1 MKALDRQDE
10 PSQAQRL
17 FRGLV
22 REWLLVSLLLLP
34 LTALLSLSS
43 GLPLNNLLYD
53 RLRNLAP
60 LTVDPR
66 ILVVAIDDRSLESL
80 GRWPWP
86 RSVHAELL
94 DRLAAAG
101 ARSVLLDVIFSEP
114 SSNPDSDRQ
123 LARSL
128 CRAGNVLLPLLRES
142 VPRYGEPPRE
152 IPPTAP
158 LAGCAAGI
166 GHINVEADSDGTV
179 RSVYL
184 REGPLGQPR
193 PLLAW
198 QAFADAGAM
207 PMPMPGLDDMRN
219 LPGWQRDHAIR
230 IPFIGADAGFPSVPY
245 VSVLRGEVPDSLLRD
260 RLVLVGATAPGLGD
274 RYVTPLSASLGTTP
288 GVEIQ
293 ANILNG
299 LLQQRTAVDL
309 QPWLAALLSAAS
321 VALLLGLMLFRSRH
335 ALLLTLA
342 CAALAL
348 GLSWALLL
356 NGWWWSPLASLVGLL
371 LAYLIWSW
379 RRLNA
384 VLAYFGWELARLD
397 REPKVLPERASPPP
411 PPPRAG
417 NDPLQNRIA
426 ALEQAVSRTRD
437 SRRFMADGL
446 EGLPVATLICDP
458 KGQILL
464 ANRKARDLFG
474 GELRGAEL
482 RQRLAEL
489 GHPSLAGGARPT
501 LETLE
506 AIEFRDHRE
515 RDLRLDLARL
525 LPVESETAIGWLV
538 SLIDLSAERDAERQ
552 RATLLRFLSHD
563 LRAPHS
569 AILAL
574 LDVRPAEDEA
584 GQQVYRQI
592 EQQVRR
598 ALGLTDAFVQLAKAE
613 SDAYRFEA
621 CMFTMLAMDAAD
633 QLWPLAQQKDI
644 DLRRDWD
651 DEQEPMVWADPGLLT
666 RALFNLL
673 ENAVKYSP
681 AGTVVSLSIRLEGD
695 WLNCRIVDQ
704 GKGIAAA
711 ELPRLFSQYQRFAS
725 AEGSAGLGLGLAMVK
740 TVIDRHGGRIGC
752 QSQVGQGTT
761 FEIRLPL
768 LKGEE

>member
-34 LTALLSLSS
+34 LTAVLSLSS

-60 LTVDPR
+60 LAVDPR

-397 REPKVLPERASPPP
+397 REPKVLPERASPP
-411 PPPRAG
+411 RAG

-458 KGQILL
+458 QGQILL

-482 RQRLAEL
+482 RQCLAEL

-695 WLNCRIVDQ
+695 WLSCRIVDQ

>member
-60 LTVDPR
+60 LAVDPR

-184 REGPLGQPR
+184 RERPLGQPR

-397 REPKVLPERASPPP
+397 REPKVLPERAS
-411 PPPRAG
+411 PPRAG

>member
-34 LTALLSLSS
+34 LTAVLSLSS

-60 LTVDPR
+60 LAVDPR

-207 PMPMPGLDDMRN
+207 PMPGLDDMRN

-309 QPWLAALLSAAS
+309 QPWLAALLSAAG

-397 REPKVLPERASPPP
+397 REPKVLPERASPP
-411 PPPRAG
+411 RAG

-458 KGQILL
+458 QGQILL

-474 GELRGAEL
+474 CELRGAEL

-695 WLNCRIVDQ
+695 WLSCRIVDQ
-704 GKGIAAA
+704 GKGIAVA

>member
-60 LTVDPR
+60 LAVDPR

-207 PMPMPGLDDMRN
+207 PMPGLDAMRS
-219 LPGWQRDHAIR
+219 LPGWPRDHAIR

-397 REPKVLPERASPPP
+397 REPKVLPERASPP
-411 PPPRAG
+411 RAG

-426 ALEQAVSRTRD
+426 ALEQAGSRTRD

-458 KGQILL
+458 QGQILL
-464 ANRKARDLFG
+464 AHRKARDLFG

-695 WLNCRIVDQ
+695 WLSCRIVDQ

-711 ELPRLFSQYQRFAS
+711 ELPRLFRQYQRFAS

>member
-60 LTVDPR
+60 LAVDPR

-114 SSNPDSDRQ
+114 ASNPDSDRQ

-309 QPWLAALLSAAS
+309 QPWLAALLSAAG

-397 REPKVLPERASPPP
+397 REPKVLPERASPP
-411 PPPRAG
+411 RAG

-458 KGQILL
+458 QGQILL

-474 GELRGAEL
+474 GELRGDEL
-482 RQRLAEL
+482 RQCLAEL

-695 WLNCRIVDQ
+695 WLSCRIVDQ
-704 GKGIAAA
+704 GKGIEAA

>member
-53 RLRNLAP
+53 RLRRLPPLA
-60 LTVDPR
+60 VAPR

-207 PMPMPGLDDMRN
+207 PMPGLDDMRN

-260 RLVLVGATAPGLGD
+260 RLVLVGAPAPGLGA
-274 RYVTPLSASLGTTP
+274 RYVTPLSASLGPPP

-397 REPKVLPERASPPP
+397 REPKVLPERASPP
-411 PPPRAG
+411 RAG

-458 KGQILL
+458 QGQILL

-482 RQRLAEL
+482 RQRLAAL

-695 WLNCRIVDQ
+695 WLSCRIVDQ

>member
-60 LTVDPR
+60 LAVDPH

-397 REPKVLPERASPPP
+397 REPKVLPERASPP
-411 PPPRAG
+411 RAG

-613 SDAYRFEA
+613 SDAYRFEV

>member
-53 RLRNLAP
+53 RLRNLTP
-60 LTVDPR
+60 LAVDPR

-86 RSVHAELL
+86 RSIHAELL

-207 PMPMPGLDDMRN
+207 PMPGLDDMRN

-309 QPWLAALLSAAS
+309 QPWLAALLSAAG

-397 REPKVLPERASPPP
+397 REPKVLPERASPP
-411 PPPRAG
+411 RAG

-458 KGQILL
+458 QGQILL

-695 WLNCRIVDQ
+695 WLSCRIVDQ
-704 GKGIAAA
+704 GKGIAVA

-761 FEIRLPL
+761 FEEGVRNFV
-768 LKGEE
+768 

>member
-60 LTVDPR
+60 LAVDLR

-198 QAFADAGAM
+198 QAFADAGA
-207 PMPMPGLDDMRN
+207 MPMPGLDDMRN

-397 REPKVLPERASPPP
+397 REPKVLPERASPP
-411 PPPRAG
+411 RAG

-458 KGQILL
+458 QGQILL

-482 RQRLAEL
+482 RQRLAGL

-695 WLNCRIVDQ
+695 WLSCRIVDQ

>member
-60 LTVDPR
+60 LAVDPR

-397 REPKVLPERASPPP
+397 REPKVLPERASPP
-411 PPPRAG
+411 RAG

-482 RQRLAEL
+482 RQRLAGL

>member
-34 LTALLSLSS
+34 LTAVLSLSS

-60 LTVDPR
+60 LAVDPR

-114 SSNPDSDRQ
+114 SSNPDNDRQ

-198 QAFADAGAM
+198 QAFADAGA
-207 PMPMPGLDDMRN
+207 MPMPGLDDMRN

-397 REPKVLPERASPPP
+397 REPKVLPERASPP
-411 PPPRAG
+411 RAG

-458 KGQILL
+458 QGQILL

-695 WLNCRIVDQ
+695 WLSCRIVDQ

>member
-60 LTVDPR
+60 LAVDPR

-219 LPGWQRDHAIR
+219 LPGWRRDHAIR

-397 REPKVLPERASPPP
+397 REPKVLPERAS
-411 PPPRAG
+411 PPRAG

>member
-60 LTVDPR
+60 LAVDPR

-142 VPRYGEPPRE
+142 VPRCGEPPRE

-397 REPKVLPERASPPP
+397 REPKVLPERAS
-411 PPPRAG
+411 PPRAG

>member
-34 LTALLSLSS
+34 LTAVLSLSS

-60 LTVDPR
+60 LAVDPR

-245 VSVLRGEVPDSLLRD
+245 VSVLRGEVPDRLLRD

-397 REPKVLPERASPPP
+397 REPKVLPERASPP
-411 PPPRAG
+411 RAG

-458 KGQILL
+458 QGQILL

-695 WLNCRIVDQ
+695 WLSCRIVDQ

>member
-34 LTALLSLSS
+34 LTAVLSLSS

-60 LTVDPR
+60 LAVDPR

-114 SSNPDSDRQ
+114 ASNPDSDRQ

-309 QPWLAALLSAAS
+309 QPWLAALLSAAG

-397 REPKVLPERASPPP
+397 REPKVLPERASPP
-411 PPPRAG
+411 RAG

-458 KGQILL
+458 QGQILL

-474 GELRGAEL
+474 GELRGDEL
-482 RQRLAEL
+482 RQCLAEL

-695 WLNCRIVDQ
+695 WLSCRIVDQ

>member
-60 LTVDPR
+60 LAVDPR

-198 QAFADAGAM
+198 HAFADAGAM

-309 QPWLAALLSAAS
+309 PPWLAALLSAAS
-321 VALLLGLMLFRSRH
+321 VALLRGLMLFRSRH

-371 LAYLIWSW
+371 LADLIWSW

-397 REPKVLPERASPPP
+397 REPKVLPERASPP
-411 PPPRAG
+411 RAG
-417 NDPLQNRIA
+417 NDPLQNRSA

>member
-60 LTVDPR
+60 LAVDPR

-198 QAFADAGAM
+198 QAFADAGV
-207 PMPMPGLDDMRN
+207 MPMPGLDDMRN

-397 REPKVLPERASPPP
+397 REPKVLPERASPP
-411 PPPRAG
+411 RAG

-458 KGQILL
+458 QGQILL

-598 ALGLTDAFVQLAKAE
+598 ALGLTDASCNWPRPNPTPTASK
-613 SDAYRFEA
+613 RA
-621 CMFTMLAMDAAD
+621 C
-633 QLWPLAQQKDI
+633 
-644 DLRRDWD
+644 
-651 DEQEPMVWADPGLLT
+651 
-666 RALFNLL
+666 
-673 ENAVKYSP
+673 SP
-681 AGTVVSLSIRLEGD
+681 CWRWTPPTSSGPSR
-695 WLNCRIVDQ
+695 NR
-704 GKGIAAA
+704 
-711 ELPRLFSQYQRFAS
+711 
-725 AEGSAGLGLGLAMVK
+725 K
-740 TVIDRHGGRIGC
+740 TSTCGAT
-752 QSQVGQGTT
+752 GTT
-761 FEIRLPL
+761 SRNRWSGPTPACSRARCSTCWRMRSSTARR
-768 LKGEE
+768 GPSSA

>member
-34 LTALLSLSS
+34 LTAVLSLSS

-60 LTVDPR
+60 LAVDPR

-309 QPWLAALLSAAS
+309 QPWLAALLSAAG

-397 REPKVLPERASPPP
+397 REPKVLPERASPP
-411 PPPRAG
+411 RAG

-458 KGQILL
+458 QGQILL

-474 GELRGAEL
+474 GELRGDEL
-482 RQRLAEL
+482 RQCLAEL
-489 GHPSLAGGARPT
+489 GHPSLSGGARPT

-695 WLNCRIVDQ
+695 WLSCRIVDQ

-740 TVIDRHGGRIGC
+740 TVIDRHGSRIGC

>member
-60 LTVDPR
+60 LAVDPR

-207 PMPMPGLDDMRN
+207 PMPGLDDMRN

-309 QPWLAALLSAAS
+309 QPWLAALLSAAG

-397 REPKVLPERASPPP
+397 REPKVLPERASPP
-411 PPPRAG
+411 RAG

-458 KGQILL
+458 QGQILL

-651 DEQEPMVWADPGLLT
+651 DEQELMVWADPGSLT

-695 WLNCRIVDQ
+695 WLSCRIVDQ
-704 GKGIAAA
+704 GKGIAVA

>member
-34 LTALLSLSS
+34 LTAVLSLSS

-60 LTVDPR
+60 LAVDPR

-309 QPWLAALLSAAS
+309 QPWLAALLSAAG

-397 REPKVLPERASPPP
+397 REPKVLPERASPP
-411 PPPRAG
+411 RAG

-458 KGQILL
+458 QGQILL

-474 GELRGAEL
+474 GELRGDEL
-482 RQRLAEL
+482 RQCLAEL

-695 WLNCRIVDQ
+695 WLSCRVVDQ

>member
-22 REWLLVSLLLLP
+22 REWLLASLLLLP

-60 LTVDPR
+60 LAVDPR

-245 VSVLRGEVPDSLLRD
+245 VSVLRGEVPNSLLRD

-397 REPKVLPERASPPP
+397 REPKVLPERASPP
-411 PPPRAG
+411 RAG

-458 KGQILL
+458 QGQILL

-482 RQRLAEL
+482 RQRLAGL

-695 WLNCRIVDQ
+695 WLSCRIVDQ

>member
-1 MKALDRQDE
+1 M
-10 PSQAQRL
+10 
-17 FRGLV
+17 
-22 REWLLVSLLLLP
+22 
-34 LTALLSLSS
+34 
-43 GLPLNNLLYD
+43 
-53 RLRNLAP
+53 
-60 LTVDPR
+60 
-66 ILVVAIDDRSLESL
+66 
-80 GRWPWP
+80 
-86 RSVHAELL
+86 
-94 DRLAAAG
+94 
-101 ARSVLLDVIFSEP
+101 
-114 SSNPDSDRQ
+114 
-123 LARSL
+123 
-128 CRAGNVLLPLLRES
+128 
-142 VPRYGEPPRE
+142 
-152 IPPTAP
+152 
-158 LAGCAAGI
+158 
-166 GHINVEADSDGTV
+166 
-179 RSVYL
+179 
-184 REGPLGQPR
+184 
-193 PLLAW
+193 
-198 QAFADAGAM
+198 
-207 PMPMPGLDDMRN
+207 
-219 LPGWQRDHAIR
+219 
-230 IPFIGADAGFPSVPY
+230 
-245 VSVLRGEVPDSLLRD
+245 
-260 RLVLVGATAPGLGD
+260 
-274 RYVTPLSASLGTTP
+274 
-288 GVEIQ
+288 EIQ

-342 CAALAL
+342 CAVLAL

-397 REPKVLPERASPPP
+397 REPKVLPERASPP
-411 PPPRAG
+411 RAG

-426 ALEQAVSRTRD
+426 TLEQAVSRTRD

-458 KGQILL
+458 QGQILL

-633 QLWPLAQQKDI
+633 QLWPLAQHKDI

-695 WLNCRIVDQ
+695 WLSCRIVDQ

>member
-60 LTVDPR
+60 LAVDPR

-397 REPKVLPERASPPP
+397 REPKVLPERAS
-411 PPPRAG
+411 PPRAG

-761 FEIRLPL
+761 
-768 LKGEE
+768 

>member
-1 MKALDRQDE
+1 MKVLDRQDE

-60 LTVDPR
+60 LAVDPR

-397 REPKVLPERASPPP
+397 REPKVLPERAS
-411 PPPRAG
+411 PPRAG

>member
-60 LTVDPR
+60 LAVDPR

-198 QAFADAGAM
+198 QAFADAGV
-207 PMPMPGLDDMRN
+207 MPMPGLDDMRN

-397 REPKVLPERASPPP
+397 REPKVLPERASPP
-411 PPPRAG
+411 RAG

-458 KGQILL
+458 QGQILL

-651 DEQEPMVWADPGLLT
+651 DEQEPIVWADPGLLT

-695 WLNCRIVDQ
+695 WLSCRIVDQ

-711 ELPRLFSQYQRFAS
+711 ELPRLFSQYQHFAS

>member
-60 LTVDPR
+60 LAVDPR

-397 REPKVLPERASPPP
+397 REPKVLPERASPP
-411 PPPRAG
+411 RAG

-552 RATLLRFLSHD
+552 RATLLHFLSHD

>member
-60 LTVDPR
+60 LAVDPR

-384 VLAYFGWELARLD
+384 VLAYFGWELVRLD
-397 REPKVLPERASPPP
+397 REPKVLPERAS
-411 PPPRAG
+411 PPRAG

>member
-60 LTVDPR
+60 LAVDPH

-397 REPKVLPERASPPP
+397 REPKVLPERASPP
-411 PPPRAG
+411 RAG

-598 ALGLTDAFVQLAKAE
+598 ALGLTDAFVQLAKVE

>member
-1 MKALDRQDE
+1 MIVPSRRDE
-10 PSQAQRL
+10 SSQAQRL

-22 REWLLVSLLLLP
+22 REWLLVSLVLLP
-34 LTALLSLSS
+34 LTALLSLSA

-53 RLRNLAP
+53 RLRNLTP
-60 LTVDPR
+60 LAVDPR
-66 ILVVAIDDRSLESL
+66 ILIVAIDDRSLESL

-94 DRLAAAG
+94 ERLSAAG

-114 SSNPDSDRQ
+114 SADPDNDRQ
-123 LARSL
+123 LAQSL

-152 IPPTAP
+152 IPPAAQ
-158 LAGCAAGI
+158 LASCAAGI

-198 QAFADAGAM
+198 QVFASLGET
-207 PMPMPGLDDMRN
+207 PMPGLDTKRN

-230 IPFIGADAGFPSVPY
+230 IPFISAAAGFPSVPY
-245 VSVLRGEVPDSLLRD
+245 VSVLRGEVPDTLLRD

-299 LLQQRTAVDL
+299 LLQQRSSVDL

-335 ALLLTLA
+335 ALLLTLT

-348 GLSWALLL
+348 GLSWVLLL

-397 REPKVLPERASPPP
+397 QEPKVLPERSRAPA
-411 PPPRAG
+411 AG

-458 KGQILL
+458 EGGILL
-464 ANRKARDLFG
+464 ANRKARELFG
-474 GELRGAEL
+474 RDLRGDEL

-489 GHPSLAGGARPT
+489 GHPSLAGDNPPPLGS
-501 LETLE
+501 LE
-506 AIEFRDHRE
+506 AVEFHDRHE
-515 RDLRLDLARL
+515 RDLRVELARL
-525 LPVESETAIGWLV
+525 LPVQSETAIGWLV

-574 LDVRPAEDEA
+574 LDVRRAEDEA
-584 GQQVYRQI
+584 GQRVYRQI
-592 EQQVRR
+592 EQQVRH

-644 DLRRDWD
+644 ELHRDWD

-673 ENAVKYSP
+673 ENAVKYSS
-681 AGTVVSLSIRLEGD
+681 AGSRVSLGIHLDGD
-695 WLNCRIVDQ
+695 GLSCRIADQ
-704 GKGIAAA
+704 GRGIAAE
-711 ELPRLFSQYQRFAS
+711 ELPRLFGQYQRFAS

-740 TVIDRHGGRIGC
+740 TVIDRHGGRITC
-752 QSQVGQGTT
+752 ESQVGQGTT

-768 LKGEE
+768 LKSEG

>member
-34 LTALLSLSS
+34 LTAVLSMSS

-60 LTVDPR
+60 LAVDPR

-114 SSNPDSDRQ
+114 ASNPDSDRQ

-309 QPWLAALLSAAS
+309 QPWLAALLSAAG

-397 REPKVLPERASPPP
+397 REPKVLPERASPP
-411 PPPRAG
+411 RAG

-458 KGQILL
+458 QGQILL

-474 GELRGAEL
+474 GELRGDEL
-482 RQRLAEL
+482 RQCLAEL

-695 WLNCRIVDQ
+695 WLSCRIVDQ

>member
-34 LTALLSLSS
+34 LTAVLSLSS

-60 LTVDPR
+60 LAVDPR

-309 QPWLAALLSAAS
+309 QPWLAALLSAAG

-397 REPKVLPERASPPP
+397 REPKVLPERASPP
-411 PPPRAG
+411 RAG

-458 KGQILL
+458 QGQILL

-474 GELRGAEL
+474 GELRGDEL
-482 RQRLAEL
+482 RQCLAEL

-681 AGTVVSLSIRLEGD
+681 AGTIVSLSIRLEGD
-695 WLNCRIVDQ
+695 WLSCRIVDQ

>member
-34 LTALLSLSS
+34 LTAVLSLSS

-60 LTVDPR
+60 LAVDPR

-309 QPWLAALLSAAS
+309 QPWLAALLSAAG

-397 REPKVLPERASPPP
+397 REPKVLPERASPP
-411 PPPRAG
+411 RAG

-446 EGLPVATLICDP
+446 EGLPAATLICDP
-458 KGQILL
+458 QGQILL

-474 GELRGAEL
+474 GELRGDEL
-482 RQRLAEL
+482 RQCLAEL

-681 AGTVVSLSIRLEGD
+681 TGTVVSLSIRLEGD
-695 WLNCRIVDQ
+695 WLSCRIVDQ